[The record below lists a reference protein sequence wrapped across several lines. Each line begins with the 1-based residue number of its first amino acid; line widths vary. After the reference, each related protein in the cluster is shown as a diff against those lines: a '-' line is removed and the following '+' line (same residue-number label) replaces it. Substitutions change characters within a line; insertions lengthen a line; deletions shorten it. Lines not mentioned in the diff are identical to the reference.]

1 MSVPMKSDND
11 PIVFDHDAHIEEQ
24 EQKTS
29 GAQVIDFTAH
39 RLGTVR
45 RALSHEVIYAD
56 DDDFDDEFDFALVAT
71 SGSRG
76 R

>member
-1 MSVPMKSDND
+1 MSSGMKNDND
-11 PIVFDHDAHIEEQ
+11 PIVFDHDAHIE

-56 DDDFDDEFDFALVAT
+56 DDDFDDEFDFALFAA
-71 SGSRG
+71 SGSRF

>member
-1 MSVPMKSDND
+1 MKPDINNDND
-11 PIVFDHDAHIEEQ
+11 PILFDHDAHIE

-56 DDDFDDEFDFALVAT
+56 NDDFDDEFDFALFAA
-71 SGSRG
+71 SGIRF

>member
-1 MSVPMKSDND
+1 MKPDMQNDND
-11 PIVFDHDAHIEEQ
+11 PILFDHDAHIEEQ

-29 GAQVIDFTAH
+29 DAQVIDFTAH

-45 RALSHEVIYAD
+45 RALSHEVIYS
-56 DDDFDDEFDFALVAT
+56 DDDFDDEFDFMLLAA
-71 SGSRG
+71 SGQRF

>member
-1 MSVPMKSDND
+1 VTKELLCNND
-11 PIVFDHDAHIEEQ
+11 PILFDHEAHEEQ
-24 EQKTS
+24 AS

-45 RALSHEVIYAD
+45 RVLSHEVIYAD
-56 DDDFDDEFDFALVAT
+56 NDDFEDEFDVMMLAV
-71 SGSRG
+71 SGRRG

>member
-1 MSVPMKSDND
+1 MSSQMDND
-11 PIVFDHDAHIEEQ
+11 PILFDHDAHIEEQ
-24 EQKTS
+24 EEKTA

-56 DDDFDDEFDFALVAT
+56 NDDFDDEFDFAVLAA
-71 SGSRG
+71 SGIRF

>member
-1 MSVPMKSDND
+1 MKSDND
-11 PIVFDHDAHIEEQ
+11 PILFDHEAYIEEQ
-24 EQKTS
+24 ATS

-39 RLGTVR
+39 RLGIVR

-56 DDDFDDEFDFALVAT
+56 NDDFDDEYDFAVLAA
-71 SGSRG
+71 GGIRF

>member
-1 MSVPMKSDND
+1 MKPFTTDND
-11 PIVFDHDAHIEEQ
+11 PILFDHDAHIEEQ

-39 RLGTVR
+39 RLGSVR

-56 DDDFDDEFDFALVAT
+56 NDDFDDEFDFVMLAVN
-71 SGSRG
+71 GRRG

>member
-1 MSVPMKSDND
+1 MKPDMNNDND
-11 PIVFDHDAHIEEQ
+11 PILFDHDAHIEEQ
-24 EQKTS
+24 EEKTS

-56 DDDFDDEFDFALVAT
+56 NDDFDDEFDFALFAA
-71 SGSRG
+71 SGIRF

>member
-1 MSVPMKSDND
+1 VNGILKSDND
-11 PIVFDHDAHIEEQ
+11 PILFDHDAHIEEQ
-24 EQKTS
+24 EEKAS

-45 RALSHEVIYAD
+45 RVLSHEVIYAD
-56 DDDFDDEFDFALVAT
+56 NDDFDFVMLAT
-71 SGSRG
+71 SGMRG

>member
-1 MSVPMKSDND
+1 MKPALKNDND
-11 PIVFDHDAHIEEQ
+11 PILFDSDAHFEEQ
-24 EQKTS
+24 AIS

-39 RLGTVR
+39 RLGTFR

-56 DDDFDDEFDFALVAT
+56 NDDFDDDFDFALLAAGT
-71 SGSRG
+71 RF

>member
-1 MSVPMKSDND
+1 VKKELMSSND
-11 PIVFDHDAHIEEQ
+11 PILFDHDAHIEEQ
-24 EQKTS
+24 EEKAS

-39 RLGTVR
+39 RLGTIR

-56 DDDFDDEFDFALVAT
+56 NDDLDDEFDFVMFAA
-71 SGSRG
+71 SGRRG